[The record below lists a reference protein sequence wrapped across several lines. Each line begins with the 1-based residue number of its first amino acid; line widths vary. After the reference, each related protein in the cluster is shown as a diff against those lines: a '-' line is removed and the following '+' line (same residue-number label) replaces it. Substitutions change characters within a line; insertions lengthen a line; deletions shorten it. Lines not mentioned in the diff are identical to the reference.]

1 MAHADYRT
9 KGTLLLSSTLLFFSV
24 AANARTCLKVDDE
37 GHSPAV
43 TVSGRVTTQHR
54 LPKGSELRAGDG
66 PWLILDQ
73 PLLADPLPNFP
84 VEGGCREWRKI
95 TILSDDKLG
104 LSDDKLGR
112 WVNKHVT
119 IDGKLGRF
127 TSALVDPAIYIEV
140 TTIKKD

>member
-9 KGTLLLSSTLLFFSV
+9 KGALLLSSTLLLFSV
-24 AANARTCLKVDDE
+24 AANARTCLKVDDQE
-37 GHSPAV
+37 NSHAV

-54 LPKGSELRAGDG
+54 VPKSSELRAGDG

-73 PLLADPLPNFP
+73 ALLAAPTGDPGM
-84 VEGGCREWRKI
+84 GGCSEWRKI
-95 TILSDDKLG
+95 AIVSDD
-104 LSDDKLGR
+104 DLGR
-112 WVNKHVT
+112 WANKHVT

>member
-1 MAHADYRT
+1 MPIRARQPMAHADYRT
-9 KGTLLLSSTLLFFSV
+9 KGALLLSSTLLFFSV

-54 LPKGSELRAGDG
+54 LPKSSELRTGDG

-73 PLLADPLPNFP
+73 PLLADPTGEPGR
-84 VEGGCREWRKI
+84 GGCSEWRKI
-95 TILSDDKLG
+95 AILSDDE
-104 LSDDKLGR
+104 LGR